1 MPRSVRI
8 VRSHQQRRQIMSFP
22 CIRVLAAALCFAS
35 LPATA
40 AVSLPA
46 LNVDTTSITVSGLS
60 SGGVM
65 AVNLG
70 YAYSATFRGVG
81 IFAATPYLCQYHFP
95 YASCQNK
102 NVITSSMLATMQT
115 TIDNW
120 SGGAIDDKANV
131 ASQKVYLFVGTKD
144 STVGVNPMLAVQ
156 QQYANNGVPSVNL
169 VQAANTGHLFPTDF
183 TSAGNNPCSTS
194 FTPYIANCHYDG
206 AKAVL
211 GQFYGAL
218 QPRNDAP
225 AAANYREFDQREFTG
240 NPGMANTGW
249 VYVPASCA
257 ADAKC
262 RLHVAFHGCTQDQA
276 SIGDKFVKNTGYTR
290 WADTNNII
298 VLFPQAQAD
307 LNVYP
312 TVASGMQSNANAC
325 WDTVGFYGFNYA
337 QKSGTQLSAIK
348 AMVDRLS
355 SGSH

>member
-1 MPRSVRI
+1 MI
-8 VRSHQQRRQIMSFP
+8 FP
-22 CIRVLAAALCFAS
+22 KFRAVAAALCVAS
-35 LPATA
+35 FSATA

-46 LNVDTTSITVSGLS
+46 LNVDTTNITVSGLS

-65 AVNLG
+65 AITLG

-81 IFAATPYLCQYHFP
+81 IFAATPYLCQYHYP
-95 YASCQNK
+95 YASCQN
-102 NVITSSMLATMQT
+102 NNAISASMLDTMQV

-120 SGGAIDDKANV
+120 SGGAIDNKANV
-131 ASQKVYLFVGTKD
+131 ATQKVYLFTGTKD
-144 STVGVNPMLAVQ
+144 STVGVKPMQAVQ
-156 QQYANNGVPSVNL
+156 QQYANNGVASVNL
-169 VQAANTGHLFPTDF
+169 IQAANTGHVFPTDF
-183 TSAGNNPCSTS
+183 TSAGDNPCSTS
-194 FTPYIANCHYDG
+194 FTPYISNCHYDG

-211 GQFYGAL
+211 SQFYGTL
-218 QPRNDAP
+218 HPRNDAP
-225 AAANYREFDQREFTG
+225 AAGNYREFNQREFTG
-240 NPGMANTGW
+240 NIGMANTGW

-262 RLHVAFHGCTQDQA
+262 KLHVAFHGCLQNYAT
-276 SIGDKFVKNTGYTR
+276 IGDKFVKNTGYTR

-307 LNVYP
+307 LNTYP
-312 TVASGMQSNANAC
+312 TVASGMQNNANAC
-325 WDTVGFYGFNYA
+325 WDTVGFNGFNYA